1 MRNAVTNVNQNNH
14 DLSVSRNPTD
24 FRSLMNY
31 FWNFMDSSNADLWEF
46 EPKIQVTENKDA
58 VRVIAEI
65 PGIDEKDID
74 LKISADGMLS
84 IGGEKKN
91 KSEESTKDNCF
102 SEISYGAFKRNIQL
116 PWDLDYEATT
126 AKYNNGVLTV
136 SIPKSQNEKQKF
148 KKISVAKS

>member
-1 MRNAVTNVNQNNH
+1 
-14 DLSVSRNPTD
+14 
-24 FRSLMNY
+24 
-31 FWNFMDSSNADLWEF
+31 
-46 EPKIQVTENKDA
+46 
-58 VRVIAEI
+58 
-65 PGIDEKDID
+65 
-74 LKISADGMLS
+74 MLS

-102 SEISYGAFKRNIQL
+102 SEISYGTFKRNIQL

-148 KKISVAKS
+148 KKISIAKS